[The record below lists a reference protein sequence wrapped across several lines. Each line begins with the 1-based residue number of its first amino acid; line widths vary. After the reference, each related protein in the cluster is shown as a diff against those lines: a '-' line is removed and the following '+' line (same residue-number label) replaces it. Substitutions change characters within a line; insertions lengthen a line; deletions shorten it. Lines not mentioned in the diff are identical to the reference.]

1 MTVGRGFSYYFEIG
15 DEPAIRA
22 WLTPY
27 AREFAGSRL
36 VLDVGCGPG
45 TFLELLR
52 EQGVAGMGIDP
63 DPMMVAHCQTRG
75 LPAAVLYAND
85 LPRLAGD
92 FDGVHI
98 GHVVEHLSGAQ
109 FDELMRH
116 IVQRL
121 APGGQLLIR
130 TPNWAN
136 AQVHGGG
143 FWLDHTHQ
151 RPYPAPL
158 LTKLLEGLGM
168 TDVRAATEPNG
179 WNDTVVRARKPAVAV
194 ESPPVALRWEGP
206 LFEQHSLSLV
216 NRELCR
222 ELLELPE
229 VDLQIGDSTA
239 PGESQDSERA
249 VPSRFAALARAAT
262 NTTTKTVGGPNPVVV
277 RHEYPPNAAR
287 PDGATWILMQPW
299 DIGAI
304 PTDWLALMR
313 DQVDEVWVYTEYNR
327 QCYIRCGAPA
337 EKIHVIP
344 LGVDV
349 ERFRPFARPM
359 SLSTERSFRFLFVGG
374 TIWRKGIDILLETY
388 AATFSA
394 DDDVALVIKD
404 VGVASSYRGQT
415 AGDAIGRLQA
425 DPAAPEIVYLTD
437 DLTDDELPGL
447 YTACDVLVHPYR
459 GEGFALPVAE
469 AMACGLPPIV
479 TGHGAVLDFC
489 APERALLVP
498 AVETQTTDWEYEHEI
513 LIGDPWW
520 GEVERASLAA
530 AMRSAAEQ
538 PDEMRRL
545 GARAAHWVR
554 ANLTWAD
561 SARAVTERLR
571 SRAADGS
578 KAPAPERPARLG
590 GLIAYPDWNGD
601 LANLPDVVRHAAH
614 TADGPQRLVFLVDPT
629 DAKLIERAAAE
640 LRRVIEVVGPPPEA
654 EVVLF
659 FEFESDDDL
668 PELLREADEFVIF
681 GRSKRQRRLT
691 RLASQAGL
699 TVRRAGELAAP
710 ATDSAVTNASR

>member
-1 MTVGRGFSYYFEIG
+1 M
-15 DEPAIRA
+15 
-22 WLTPY
+22 
-27 AREFAGSRL
+27 
-36 VLDVGCGPG
+36 
-45 TFLELLR
+45 
-52 EQGVAGMGIDP
+52 
-63 DPMMVAHCQTRG
+63 
-75 LPAAVLYAND
+75 
-85 LPRLAGD
+85 
-92 FDGVHI
+92 HI

-121 APGGQLLIR
+121 APGGRLLIR
-130 TPNWAN
+130 TPNWASG
-136 AQVHGGG
+136 QVQGGG

-179 WNDTVVRARKPAVAV
+179 WNDTVVRARKPAVAA
-194 ESPPVALRWEGP
+194 ESSPVALRWEGP
-206 LFEQHSLSLV
+206 IFENHSLSLV

-229 VDLQIGDSTA
+229 VDLQIGAVVA
-239 PGESQDSERA
+239 PDERPDSERA
-249 VPSRFAALARAAT
+249 PPSRFAALAR
-262 NTTTKTVGGPNPVVV
+262 TTTTATVGGPKPVVV

-287 PDGATWILMQPW
+287 PDGSAWILMQPW
-299 DIGAI
+299 EIGAI
-304 PTDWLALMR
+304 PTGWLPLMR
-313 DQVDEVWVYTEYNR
+313 DQVDEIWVYTEYNR
-327 QCYIRCGAPA
+327 QCYIRCGVPA

-359 SLSTERSFRFLFVGG
+359 QLSTERSFKFLFVGG
-374 TIWRKGIDILLETY
+374 TIWRKGIDILFETY

-415 AGDAIGRLQA
+415 AGDAIARLQV
-425 DPAAPEIVYLTD
+425 DPAAPDIVYLTE

-459 GEGFALPVAE
+459 GEGFGLPVAE

-498 AVETQTTDWEYEHEI
+498 AVETQSTDWEYEHEP
-513 LIGDPWW
+513 LVGDPWW

-530 AMRSAAEQ
+530 AMRLAVEQ

-561 SARAVTERLR
+561 SAKAVLERLR
-571 SRAADGS
+571 SRATTGS
-578 KAPAPERPARLG
+578 EALPPDRPAHHG

-601 LANLPDVVRHAAH
+601 RAHLADVVRHAVH
-614 TADGPQRLVFLVDPT
+614 TAAGPQRLVFLVDPA
-629 DAKLIERAAAE
+629 DVELIERAAAE
-640 LRRVIEVVGPPPEA
+640 LRRVIQVVGPPPEA
-654 EVVLF
+654 EIVLF
-659 FEFESDDDL
+659 FEFDSDDDL
-668 PELLREADEFVIF
+668 PELFQEADEFVTF

-699 TVRRAGELAAP
+699 AVRRATELAAP
-710 ATDSAVTNASR
+710 AADSAVTNASR